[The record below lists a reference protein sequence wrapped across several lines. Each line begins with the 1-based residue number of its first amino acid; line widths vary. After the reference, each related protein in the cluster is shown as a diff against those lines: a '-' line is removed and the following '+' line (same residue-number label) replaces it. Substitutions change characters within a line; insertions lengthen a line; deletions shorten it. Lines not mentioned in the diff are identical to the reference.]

1 MSPSKPKFA
10 VINITGCTGCVISIL
25 DLHEK
30 LIDVLEACAVFHW
43 EFNGVWKNYEID
55 TITTN
60 LVHITVLSW
69 GYDGGYA
76 EEVQF
81 QNDETLIDTILEKL

>member
-1 MSPSKPKFA
+1 MTRNDF
-10 VINITGCTGCVISIL
+10 L
-25 DLHEK
+25 L
-30 LIDVLEACAVFHW
+30 DVLDACAAFHW

-60 LVHITVLSW
+60 LVNITVLSW